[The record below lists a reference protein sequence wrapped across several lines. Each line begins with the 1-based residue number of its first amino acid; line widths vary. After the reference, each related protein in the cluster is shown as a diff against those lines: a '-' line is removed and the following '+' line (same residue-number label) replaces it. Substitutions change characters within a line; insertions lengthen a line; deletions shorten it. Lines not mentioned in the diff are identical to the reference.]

1 MDAVRPRPDDFDG
14 AVAGVLDVVLPES
27 RRLPVV
33 LASPH
38 SGRDYP
44 PAFLA
49 QSRLDPSALR
59 KSEDSYVDEI
69 FERAAGRGVPLLRAL
84 FPRAYVDPNREAF
97 ELDPDMF
104 DDALPPYANTRS
116 PRVAAGLG
124 TIARVVAQGEEI
136 YRRRLAVA
144 DALDRVNRC
153 YHPYHRALR
162 RLVDETRQRFGYC
175 LLVDCHSMPSAGGT
189 SPADASELPLRGARL
204 ERRRVDFV
212 LGDCYGSACAPI
224 VIETASAFLEEHAYA
239 VARNTPYAGGYT
251 TRHYGRPRTGVHVLQ
266 IEINRALYMDE
277 SRLTRRGYLPTLAE
291 QMADLVE
298 RLGAIDPRRLGPGG

>member
-1 MDAVRPRPDDFDG
+1 MDRSSLTIDEGSARPEPLDILAPDD
-14 AVAGVLDVVLPES
+14 

-33 LASPH
+33 LSSPH

-44 PAFLA
+44 QAFLA
-49 QSRLDPSALR
+49 ESRLDPLTLR

-69 FERAAGRGVPLLRAL
+69 FVHSVGQGVPLLRAL

-97 ELDPDMF
+97 ELDPEMF
-104 DDALPPYANTRS
+104 DEQLPPYANTRS

-136 YRRRLAVA
+136 YRGKLRVA
-144 DALDRVNRC
+144 DAIDRVNRC

-162 RLVDETRQRFGYC
+162 SLIDETRQRFGYC
-175 LLVDCHSMPSAGGT
+175 LLIDCHSMPSAGGP
-189 SPADASELPLRGARL
+189 SPADASELPLRATRL

-212 LGDCYGSACAPI
+212 LGDCYGSSCAPI
-224 VIETASAFLEEHAYA
+224 VTDAASDFLEAQGYA

-277 SRLTRRGYLPTLAE
+277 ARLSRRGFLTTLSR
-291 QMADLVE
+291 QMADLVAA
-298 RLGAIDPRRLGPGG
+298 LGAIEPRRLKPNG